1 MVKSVLFTK
10 QKTQDKDKEK
20 DKETELLS
28 KKRQEPD
35 TPNRDVDMV
44 KIKKKV
50 NEIMNSICNTNE
62 KEKSSTDYLYNS
74 MHKNYLLNEFTSNCL
89 NYINKMIIDVRK
101 NHLKKFQGIFEL
113 NKLFISIIKE
123 LLMNEFELLLLSLY
137 LEPINISLNMD
148 IFTFKESLIYLCYF
162 IKKLTISTEKLTP
175 INSFLIRKYQ
185 GFEDKFNKWFQL
197 NSSVFNNKLYF
208 SYTEINERFKEYN
221 TSYSIY
227 CKSNYIDYNLIIDRI
242 LTMSI
247 PYNEG
252 KNENLFVDRKEN
264 SSIFILDN
272 NSNNMNSNNLK
283 IYGQNKN
290 NGNEFLY
297 YNDGYNKNN
306 FSNNINTINNLYN
319 TSYISG
325 YPSGIYLNT
334 NNNNNNNNINYD
346 YLYNKNN
353 IIFNI
358 NNNNNNIN
366 KNNEKIN
373 LQAVKKELHP
383 IKQNESQN
391 DSQNKS
397 SVSFKVNNMNK
408 IDSITSNDDKNK
420 KSIPNN
426 NKHIFIIEEDKKVEN
441 DKLDENTKKGD
452 NIKNE
457 NYEIKKKIK
466 AIDKEKQKELSI
478 TPNNLLYSL
487 EHIDETSPNKK
498 IDNNNIHF
506 NSDDQLCKK
515 YKNSGNNLNK
525 GNEGINLN
533 QNNIIGFQSTQ
544 HINDF
549 NAIKYNSNLGLN
561 DFNNLSQG
569 SFTLLK
575 NPYFNEINN
584 LYHNS
589 LHGMDQDDFRQLI
602 NQSNENLFRSCFS
615 LNHSSQNFYPI
626 LNNVNYASN
635 NAGETMNVN
644 NLNYQ
649 PVNQIMPNN
658 STPLLNLN
666 NNNFIKTGVTKEKKN
681 DVNNNDNQ
689 K

>member
-272 NSNNMNSNNLK
+272 SSNNNMNSNNLK

-334 NNNNNNNNINYD
+334 NNNNNNNINYD

-373 LQAVKKELHP
+373 LQAGKKEIP
-383 IKQNESQN
+383 QTKQNESQN

-408 IDSITSNDDKNK
+408 IDSIASNDDKNK
-420 KSIPNN
+420 KSVPNN
-426 NKHIFIIEEDKKVEN
+426 NKLIFIIEEDKKVEN
-441 DKLDENTKKGD
+441 DKLNENIKKGD

-457 NYEIKKKIK
+457 NYENKNKIE
-466 AIDKEKQKELSI
+466 DKEKQKELSI

-487 EHIDETSPNKK
+487 EHIDEASPNKK

-506 NSDDQLCKK
+506 NSEDQLCKK
-515 YKNSGNNLNK
+515 YKNNGNNLNK

-533 QNNIIGFQSTQ
+533 QNNLIGFQSSQ

-626 LNNVNYASN
+626 LNSVNYASN
-635 NAGETMNVN
+635 NTGETMNVN

-649 PVNQIMPNN
+649 PVTQIIPNN
-658 STPLLNLN
+658 STPVLNLN
-666 NNNFIKTGVTKEKKN
+666 NNNYIKTGITKEKIN

>member
-227 CKSNYIDYNLIIDRI
+227 CKSNYIDYNLIIDII

-457 NYEIKKKIK
+457 NYEIKKKIE

>member
-20 DKETELLS
+20 DEETELLS

-50 NEIMNSICNTNE
+50 NEIMNSICNSNE
-62 KEKSSTDYLYNS
+62 KEKNNTDYLYQS

-162 IKKLTISTEKLTP
+162 IKKLTLSTEKLTP

-272 NSNNMNSNNLK
+272 NSNNNTNSNNLK

-334 NNNNNNNNINYD
+334 NNNNINYD

-358 NNNNNNIN
+358 NNNNKNVN
-366 KNNEKIN
+366 KNDEKIN
-373 LQAVKKELHP
+373 LQAVKKEILP
-383 IKQNESQN
+383 SKQNESQN
-391 DSQNKS
+391 ESQNKS

-408 IDSITSNDDKNK
+408 LDSISSKDDKNK
-420 KSIPNN
+420 KIIPNN

-457 NYEIKKKIK
+457 NYENKNKIE
-466 AIDKEKQKELSI
+466 DKEKQKELSI

-487 EHIDETSPNKK
+487 EHIDEASPNNK
-498 IDNNNIHF
+498 INNNNIHF
-506 NSDDQLCKK
+506 NSEDRLCKK
-515 YKNSGNNLNK
+515 FKNNGNNLYK
-525 GNEGINLN
+525 GTEETNLN
-533 QNNIIGFQSTQ
+533 QNNIIGFQSSQ
-544 HINDF
+544 QINDF
-549 NAIKYNSNLGLN
+549 NAIKNNSNLGLN

-626 LNNVNYASN
+626 MNNVNYTSN
-635 NAGETMNVN
+635 NAGETMNIS

-649 PVNQIMPNN
+649 PITQIIPNN
-658 STPLLNLN
+658 SIPVLNLN
-666 NNNFIKTGVTKEKKN
+666 NNNYIKNSVIKEKKN

>member
-20 DKETELLS
+20 DEETELLS

-50 NEIMNSICNTNE
+50 NEIMNSICNSNE
-62 KEKSSTDYLYNS
+62 KEKNNTDYLYQS

-162 IKKLTISTEKLTP
+162 IKKLTLSTEKLTP

-272 NSNNMNSNNLK
+272 NSNNNTNSNNLK

-306 FSNNINTINNLYN
+306 FSKNINTINNLYN

-334 NNNNNNNNINYD
+334 NNNNINYD

-358 NNNNNNIN
+358 NNNNNVN
-366 KNNEKIN
+366 KNDEKIN
-373 LQAVKKELHP
+373 LQVVKKEILP
-383 IKQNESQN
+383 SKQNESQN
-391 DSQNKS
+391 ESQIKS

-408 IDSITSNDDKNK
+408 LDSISSKDDKNK

-457 NYEIKKKIK
+457 NYENKNKIE
-466 AIDKEKQKELSI
+466 DKEKQKELSI

-487 EHIDETSPNKK
+487 EHIDEASPNNK
-498 IDNNNIHF
+498 INNNNIHF
-506 NSDDQLCKK
+506 NSEDRLCKK
-515 YKNSGNNLNK
+515 FKNNGNNLYK
-525 GNEGINLN
+525 GTEETNLN
-533 QNNIIGFQSTQ
+533 QNNIIGFQSSQ
-544 HINDF
+544 QINDF
-549 NAIKYNSNLGLN
+549 NAIKNNSNLGLN

-626 LNNVNYASN
+626 MNNVNYTSN
-635 NAGETMNVN
+635 NAGETMNVS

-649 PVNQIMPNN
+649 PITQIIPNN
-658 STPLLNLN
+658 SIPVLNLN
-666 NNNFIKTGVTKEKKN
+666 NNNYIKNSVIKEKKN

>member
-20 DKETELLS
+20 DEETELLS

-50 NEIMNSICNTNE
+50 NEIMNSICNSNE
-62 KEKSSTDYLYNS
+62 KEKNNTDYLYQS

-162 IKKLTISTEKLTP
+162 IKKLTLSTEKLTP

-272 NSNNMNSNNLK
+272 NSNNNTNSNNLK

-306 FSNNINTINNLYN
+306 FSKNINTINNLYN

-334 NNNNNNNNINYD
+334 NNNNINYD

-358 NNNNNNIN
+358 NNNNNVN
-366 KNNEKIN
+366 KNDEKIN
-373 LQAVKKELHP
+373 LQVVKKEILP
-383 IKQNESQN
+383 SKQNESQN
-391 DSQNKS
+391 ESQIKS

-408 IDSITSNDDKNK
+408 LDSISSKDDKNK

-457 NYEIKKKIK
+457 NYENKNKIE
-466 AIDKEKQKELSI
+466 DKEKQKELSI

-487 EHIDETSPNKK
+487 EHIDEASPNNK
-498 IDNNNIHF
+498 INNNNIHF
-506 NSDDQLCKK
+506 NSEDRLCKK
-515 YKNSGNNLNK
+515 YKNNGNNLYK
-525 GNEGINLN
+525 GNEEANLN
-533 QNNIIGFQSTQ
+533 QNNIIGFQSSQ
-544 HINDF
+544 QINDF
-549 NAIKYNSNLGLN
+549 NAIKNNSNLGLN

-615 LNHSSQNFYPI
+615 LNHSSQNLYPI
-626 LNNVNYASN
+626 MNNVNYTSN
-635 NAGETMNVN
+635 NAGETMNVS

-649 PVNQIMPNN
+649 PITQIIPNN
-658 STPLLNLN
+658 SIPVLNLN
-666 NNNFIKTGVTKEKKN
+666 NNNYIKNSVIKEKKN

>member
-20 DKETELLS
+20 DEEKELLS

-50 NEIMNSICNTNE
+50 NEIMNSICNSNE
-62 KEKSSTDYLYNS
+62 KEKNNTDYLYQS

-162 IKKLTISTEKLTP
+162 IKKLTLSTEKLTP

-272 NSNNMNSNNLK
+272 NSNNNTNSNNLK

-334 NNNNNNNNINYD
+334 NNNNINYD

-358 NNNNNNIN
+358 NNNNNNVN
-366 KNNEKIN
+366 KNDEKIN
-373 LQAVKKELHP
+373 LQAVKKEILP
-383 IKQNESQN
+383 SKQNESQN
-391 DSQNKS
+391 ESQNKS

-408 IDSITSNDDKNK
+408 LDSISSKDDKNK
-420 KSIPNN
+420 KIIPNN

-457 NYEIKKKIK
+457 NYENKNKIE
-466 AIDKEKQKELSI
+466 DKEKQKELSI

-487 EHIDETSPNKK
+487 EHIDEASPNNK
-498 IDNNNIHF
+498 INNNNIHF
-506 NSDDQLCKK
+506 NSEDRLCKK
-515 YKNSGNNLNK
+515 FKNNGNNLYK
-525 GNEGINLN
+525 GTEETNLN
-533 QNNIIGFQSTQ
+533 QNNIIGFQSSQ
-544 HINDF
+544 QINDF
-549 NAIKYNSNLGLN
+549 NAIKNNSNLGLN

-626 LNNVNYASN
+626 MNNVNYTSN
-635 NAGETMNVN
+635 NAGETMNIS

-649 PVNQIMPNN
+649 PITQIIPNN
-658 STPLLNLN
+658 SIPVLNLN
-666 NNNFIKTGVTKEKKN
+666 NNNYIKNSVIKEKKN

>member
-20 DKETELLS
+20 DEEKELLS

-50 NEIMNSICNTNE
+50 NEIMNSICNSNE
-62 KEKSSTDYLYNS
+62 KEKNNTDYLYQS

-162 IKKLTISTEKLTP
+162 IKKLTLSTEKLTP

-272 NSNNMNSNNLK
+272 NSNNNMNSNNLK

-334 NNNNNNNNINYD
+334 NNNNINYD

-358 NNNNNNIN
+358 NNNNNNVN
-366 KNNEKIN
+366 KNDEKIN
-373 LQAVKKELHP
+373 LQAIKKEILP
-383 IKQNESQN
+383 SKQNESQN
-391 DSQNKS
+391 ESQNKS

-408 IDSITSNDDKNK
+408 LDSISSKDDKNK

-441 DKLDENTKKGD
+441 GKLDENTKKGD

-457 NYEIKKKIK
+457 NYENKNKIE
-466 AIDKEKQKELSI
+466 DKEKQKELSI

-487 EHIDETSPNKK
+487 EHIDEASPNNK
-498 IDNNNIHF
+498 INNNNIHF
-506 NSDDQLCKK
+506 NSEDRLCKK
-515 YKNSGNNLNK
+515 FKNNGNNLYK
-525 GNEGINLN
+525 GTEETNLN
-533 QNNIIGFQSTQ
+533 QNNIIGFQSSQ
-544 HINDF
+544 QINDF
-549 NAIKYNSNLGLN
+549 NAIKNNSNLGLN

-626 LNNVNYASN
+626 MNNVNYTSN
-635 NAGETMNVN
+635 NAGETMNVS

-649 PVNQIMPNN
+649 PITQIIPNN
-658 STPLLNLN
+658 SIPVLNLN
-666 NNNFIKTGVTKEKKN
+666 NNNYIKNSVIKEKKN

>member
-1 MVKSVLFTK
+1 M
-10 QKTQDKDKEK
+10 
-20 DKETELLS
+20 
-28 KKRQEPD
+28 
-35 TPNRDVDMV
+35 
-44 KIKKKV
+44 
-50 NEIMNSICNTNE
+50 
-62 KEKSSTDYLYNS
+62 
-74 MHKNYLLNEFTSNCL
+74 
-89 NYINKMIIDVRK
+89 
-101 NHLKKFQGIFEL
+101 
-113 NKLFISIIKE
+113 
-123 LLMNEFELLLLSLY
+123 
-137 LEPINISLNMD
+137 
-148 IFTFKESLIYLCYF
+148 
-162 IKKLTISTEKLTP
+162 
-175 INSFLIRKYQ
+175 
-185 GFEDKFNKWFQL
+185 
-197 NSSVFNNKLYF
+197 FNNKLYF

-272 NSNNMNSNNLK
+272 NSNNNTNSNNLK

-334 NNNNNNNNINYD
+334 NNNNINYD

-358 NNNNNNIN
+358 NNNNNNVN
-366 KNNEKIN
+366 KNDEKIN
-373 LQAVKKELHP
+373 LQAVKKEILP
-383 IKQNESQN
+383 SKQNESQN
-391 DSQNKS
+391 ESQNKS

-408 IDSITSNDDKNK
+408 LDSISSKDDKNK
-420 KSIPNN
+420 KNIPNN

-457 NYEIKKKIK
+457 NYENKNKIE
-466 AIDKEKQKELSI
+466 DKEKQKELSI

-487 EHIDETSPNKK
+487 EHIDEASPNNK
-498 IDNNNIHF
+498 INNNNIHF
-506 NSDDQLCKK
+506 NSEDRLCKK
-515 YKNSGNNLNK
+515 FKNNGNNLYK
-525 GNEGINLN
+525 GTEETNLN
-533 QNNIIGFQSTQ
+533 QNNIIGFQSSQ
-544 HINDF
+544 QINDF

-626 LNNVNYASN
+626 MNNVNYTSN
-635 NAGETMNVN
+635 NAGETMNVS

-649 PVNQIMPNN
+649 PITQIIPNN
-658 STPLLNLN
+658 SIPVLNLN
-666 NNNFIKTGVTKEKKN
+666 NNNYIKNGVIKEKKN

>member
-10 QKTQDKDKEK
+10 QKSQDKDKEK
-20 DKETELLS
+20 DKEKELLS
-28 KKRQEPD
+28 KKRQVPD

-44 KIKKKV
+44 KIKKKI
-50 NEIMNSICNTNE
+50 NEIMNSICNSNE
-62 KEKSSTDYLYNS
+62 DENNNIDYLYQS

-89 NYINKMIIDVRK
+89 NYINKMILDVRK

-137 LEPINISLNMD
+137 LEPINLSLNMD
-148 IFTFKESLIYLCYF
+148 IFTFKESLIFLCYF
-162 IKKLTISTEKLTP
+162 IKKLTLSSEKLAP

-185 GFEDKFNKWFQL
+185 GFDDKFNKWFQL

-252 KNENLFVDRKEN
+252 KNENFFIDKKAN
-264 SSIFILDN
+264 SSIFILEN
-272 NSNNMNSNNLK
+272 NSSNNMNGNDSK
-283 IYGQNKN
+283 ILGENKN
-290 NGNEFLY
+290 NENEFPY
-297 YNDGYNKNN
+297 YNNGYNKNN
-306 FSNNINTINNLYN
+306 LNNNINTINNLYN
-319 TSYISG
+319 SSYISG

-334 NNNNNNNNINYD
+334 NNNNINYD

-358 NNNNNNIN
+358 SNNNNNIN
-366 KNNEKIN
+366 KNEEKIN
-373 LQAVKKELHP
+373 LKPANKE
-383 IKQNESQN
+383 INSTKQNESQN
-391 DSQNKS
+391 KQSI
-397 SVSFKVNNMNK
+397 SFKVNTMKK

-420 KSIPNN
+420 NNTTNN
-426 NKHIFIIEEDKKVEN
+426 NKHIFIIEEEKKVEN
-441 DKLDENTKKGD
+441 DKLDT
-452 NIKNE
+452 NIKKVGN
-457 NYEIKKKIK
+457 IKTKISQNK
-466 AIDKEKQKELSI
+466 SVIDDKDKEKQKELSI

-487 EHIDETSPNKK
+487 ENIDEASPNNKNE
-498 IDNNNIHF
+498 NNNIHF
-506 NSDDQLCKK
+506 NSEDQMNKK
-515 YKNSGNNLNK
+515 YKNNDNNLNK
-525 GNEGINLN
+525 KNEGINMN
-533 QNNIIGFQSTQ
+533 QNNIIGFHSTQ

-549 NAIKYNSNLGLN
+549 NAFKYNNLGLN

-569 SFTLLK
+569 SFTLPR
-575 NPYFNEINN
+575 NFYFNEIDN

-589 LHGMDQDDFRQLI
+589 LHGIEPDDYRQII
-602 NQSNENLFRSCFS
+602 NHSNENLFRSCFS

-626 LNNVNYASN
+626 VNNVNYATN
-635 NAGETMNVN
+635 NTGENVN
-644 NLNYQ
+644 ISNLNYQ
-649 PVNQIMPNN
+649 PVTQIIPNN
-658 STPLLNLN
+658 PTPSFNLN
-666 NNNFIKTGVTKEKKN
+666 NNNYIKNNVIQEKKN
-681 DVNNNDNQ
+681 DVNNNDYQ

>member
-20 DKETELLS
+20 DEETELLS

-50 NEIMNSICNTNE
+50 NEIMNSICNSNE
-62 KEKSSTDYLYNS
+62 KEKNNTDYLYQS

-162 IKKLTISTEKLTP
+162 IKKLTLSTEKLTP

-272 NSNNMNSNNLK
+272 NSNNNMNSNNLK

-306 FSNNINTINNLYN
+306 FSKNINTINNLYN

-334 NNNNNNNNINYD
+334 NNNNINYD

-358 NNNNNNIN
+358 NNNNNVN
-366 KNNEKIN
+366 KNDEKIN
-373 LQAVKKELHP
+373 LQVVKKEILP
-383 IKQNESQN
+383 SKQNESQN
-391 DSQNKS
+391 ESQIKS

-408 IDSITSNDDKNK
+408 LDSISSKDDKNK
-420 KSIPNN
+420 KNIPNN

-457 NYEIKKKIK
+457 NYENKNKIE
-466 AIDKEKQKELSI
+466 DKEKQKELSI

-487 EHIDETSPNKK
+487 EHIDEASPNNK
-498 IDNNNIHF
+498 INNNNIHF
-506 NSDDQLCKK
+506 NSEDRLCKK
-515 YKNSGNNLNK
+515 YKNNGNNLYK
-525 GNEGINLN
+525 GNEEANLN
-533 QNNIIGFQSTQ
+533 QNNIIGFQSSQ
-544 HINDF
+544 QINDF
-549 NAIKYNSNLGLN
+549 NAIKNNSNLGLN

-626 LNNVNYASN
+626 MNNVNYTSN
-635 NAGETMNVN
+635 NAGETMNVS

-649 PVNQIMPNN
+649 PITQIIPNN
-658 STPLLNLN
+658 SIPVLNLN
-666 NNNFIKTGVTKEKKN
+666 NNNYIKNSVIKEKKN

>member
-20 DKETELLS
+20 DEETELLS

-50 NEIMNSICNTNE
+50 NEIMNSICNSNE
-62 KEKSSTDYLYNS
+62 KEKNNTDYLYQS

-162 IKKLTISTEKLTP
+162 IKKLTLSTEKLTP

-272 NSNNMNSNNLK
+272 NSNNNTNSNNLK

-334 NNNNNNNNINYD
+334 NNNNINYD

-358 NNNNNNIN
+358 NNNNNNVN
-366 KNNEKIN
+366 KNDEKIN
-373 LQAVKKELHP
+373 LQAVKKEILP
-383 IKQNESQN
+383 SKQNESQN
-391 DSQNKS
+391 ESQNKS

-408 IDSITSNDDKNK
+408 LDSISSKDDKNK

-457 NYEIKKKIK
+457 NYENKNKIE
-466 AIDKEKQKELSI
+466 DKEKQKELSI

-487 EHIDETSPNKK
+487 EHIDEASPNNK
-498 IDNNNIHF
+498 INNNNIHF
-506 NSDDQLCKK
+506 NSEDRLCKK
-515 YKNSGNNLNK
+515 FKNNGNNLYK
-525 GNEGINLN
+525 GNEETNLN
-533 QNNIIGFQSTQ
+533 QNNIIGFQSSQ
-544 HINDF
+544 QINDF

-615 LNHSSQNFYPI
+615 LNHSSQNLYPI
-626 LNNVNYASN
+626 MNNVNYTSN
-635 NAGETMNVN
+635 NAGETMNVS

-649 PVNQIMPNN
+649 PITQIIPNN
-658 STPLLNLN
+658 SIPVLNLN
-666 NNNFIKTGVTKEKKN
+666 NNNYIKNSVIKEKKN

>member
-10 QKTQDKDKEK
+10 QKSQDKDKEK
-20 DKETELLS
+20 DKDKELLS

-35 TPNRDVDMV
+35 TSNRDVDMV

-50 NEIMNSICNTNE
+50 NEIMNSICDTNE
-62 KEKSSTDYLYNS
+62 KEKSSIDFLYQS

-89 NYINKMIIDVRK
+89 NYINKIIIDVRK

-148 IFTFKESLIYLCYF
+148 IFTFKESLIFLCYF
-162 IKKLTISTEKLTP
+162 IKKLTLSTEKLAP

-252 KNENLFVDRKEN
+252 KNENLFVDKKEN
-264 SSIFILDN
+264 SSIFILEN
-272 NSNNMNSNNLK
+272 NSNNNMNGNNPK
-283 IYGQNKN
+283 IFGQNKN
-290 NGNEFLY
+290 TGNEFFY
-297 YNDGYNKNN
+297 YNDSYNKNN
-306 FSNNINTINNLYN
+306 YSNNINTINNLYN

-325 YPSGIYLNT
+325 YPSGIYLNQ
-334 NNNNNNNNINYD
+334 NNNNNINYD

-366 KNNEKIN
+366 KNDEKIN
-373 LQAVKKELHP
+373 LQVTNKEIAP
-383 IKQNESQN
+383 IKQNESL
-391 DSQNKS
+391 NKPS
-397 SVSFKVNNMNK
+397 ISFKVNNMNK
-408 IDSITSNDDKNK
+408 IDSINSNDDKNK
-420 KSIPNN
+420 NSNPSS
-426 NKHIFIIEEDKKVEN
+426 NKHIFIVEEDKKIEN
-441 DKLDENTKKGD
+441 DKSDENKKKQD

-457 NYEIKKKIK
+457 ISQNKNIIE
-466 AIDKEKQKELSI
+466 DKDKQKELSI

-487 EHIDETSPNKK
+487 EHIDETSPNNK
-498 IDNNNIHF
+498 IDNNNTHF
-506 NSDDQLCKK
+506 NSEEQMCKN
-515 YKNSGNNLNK
+515 YKNNDYNLNK
-525 GNEGINLN
+525 RNEGINMN
-533 QNNIIGFQSTQ
+533 QNNIIGFHSSQ

-549 NAIKYNSNLGLN
+549 NAFKYNSNLGLI
-561 DFNNLSQG
+561 DYNNLSQG
-569 SFTLLK
+569 SFTLPR
-575 NPYFNEINN
+575 NPNFNEINN

-589 LHGMDQDDFRQLI
+589 LHGIEQGDFGQLI
-602 NQSNENLFRSCFS
+602 NHSNENLFRSCFS

-635 NAGETMNVN
+635 NAGENIN
-644 NLNYQ
+644 ISNLNYQ
-649 PVNQIMPNN
+649 PVTQILSNN
-658 STPLLNLN
+658 PTPVLNLN
-666 NNNFIKTGVTKEKKN
+666 NNNYIKNNMTQEKKN

>member
-457 NYEIKKKIK
+457 NYEIKKKIE

>member
-20 DKETELLS
+20 DEETELLS

-50 NEIMNSICNTNE
+50 NEIMNSICNSNE
-62 KEKSSTDYLYNS
+62 KEKNNTDYLYQS

-162 IKKLTISTEKLTP
+162 IKKLTLSTEKLTP

-272 NSNNMNSNNLK
+272 NSNNNTNSNNLK

-306 FSNNINTINNLYN
+306 FSKNINTINNLYN

-334 NNNNNNNNINYD
+334 NNNNINYD

-358 NNNNNNIN
+358 NNNNNNVN
-366 KNNEKIN
+366 KNDEKIN
-373 LQAVKKELHP
+373 LQAVKKEILP
-383 IKQNESQN
+383 SKQNESQN
-391 DSQNKS
+391 ESQNKS
-397 SVSFKVNNMNK
+397 VSFKINNMNK
-408 IDSITSNDDKNK
+408 LDSISSKDDKNK

-457 NYEIKKKIK
+457 NYENKNKIE
-466 AIDKEKQKELSI
+466 DKEKQKELSI

-487 EHIDETSPNKK
+487 EHIDEASPNNK
-498 IDNNNIHF
+498 INNNNIHF
-506 NSDDQLCKK
+506 NSEDRLCKK
-515 YKNSGNNLNK
+515 FKNNGNNLYK
-525 GNEGINLN
+525 GTEETNLN
-533 QNNIIGFQSTQ
+533 QNNIIGFQSSQ
-544 HINDF
+544 QINDF
-549 NAIKYNSNLGLN
+549 NAIKNNSNLGLN

-615 LNHSSQNFYPI
+615 LNHSSQNLYPI
-626 LNNVNYASN
+626 MNNVNYTSN
-635 NAGETMNVN
+635 NAGETMNVS

-649 PVNQIMPNN
+649 PITQIIPNN
-658 STPLLNLN
+658 SIPVLNLN
-666 NNNFIKTGVTKEKKN
+666 NNNYIKNSVIKEKKN

>member
-10 QKTQDKDKEK
+10 QKVQDKDKDK
-20 DKETELLS
+20 DKENELLS

-35 TPNRDVDMV
+35 TPNKDVDMV
-44 KIKKKV
+44 KIKKKI
-50 NEIMNSICNTNE
+50 NEIMNSICNSND
-62 KEKSSTDYLYNS
+62 KEKSSIDYLYES

-162 IKKLTISTEKLTP
+162 IKKLTLSTEKLTP

-185 GFEDKFNKWFQL
+185 NFEDKFNKWFQL
-197 NSSVFNNKLYF
+197 NSSIFNNKLYF
-208 SYTEINERFKEYN
+208 SYAEINERFKEYN

-252 KNENLFVDRKEN
+252 KNENLFMDKKEN
-264 SSIFILDN
+264 SSIFRLEN
-272 NSNNMNSNNLK
+272 NSNNNINSNNSK
-283 IYGQNKN
+283 IFGN
-290 NGNEFLY
+290 NENGFLY

-306 FSNNINTINNLYN
+306 INSNINTINNLYN

-325 YPSGIYLNT
+325 YPSGIYLNA
-334 NNNNNNNNINYD
+334 NNNNNINYD
-346 YLYNKNN
+346 YLYNKNK
-353 IIFNI
+353 IILNI
-358 NNNNNNIN
+358 NNNNNIK
-366 KNNEKIN
+366 KNEEKIN
-373 LQAVKKELHP
+373 LQAAKKEIVP
-383 IKQNESQN
+383 TKQNV
-391 DSQNKS
+391 SQNKPS
-397 SVSFKVNNMNK
+397 ISFKVDNMNK
-408 IDSITSNDDKNK
+408 KDSITSNDDKN
-420 KSIPNN
+420 SIPNN
-426 NKHIFIIEEDKKVEN
+426 NKHIFIIEEDKKIEN
-441 DKLDENTKKGD
+441 DKLDEKTIKGD
-452 NIKNE
+452 NIKNDISE
-457 NYEIKKKIK
+457 NKYIIENK
-466 AIDKEKQKELSI
+466 DKEKQKDLSI

-487 EHIDETSPNKK
+487 ENIDETPPNNNK
-498 IDNNNIHF
+498 IDNNKIHF
-506 NSDDQLCKK
+506 NSEDNLYKK
-515 YKNSGNNLNK
+515 EKNKGNNLNK
-525 GNEGINLN
+525 RNEGINYN
-533 QNNIIGFQSTQ
+533 QNNIIGFQSSQ

-549 NAIKYNSNLGLN
+549 NAKIYNSNLGLN
-561 DFNNLSQG
+561 DFTNLSQG
-569 SFTLLK
+569 SFTLPR
-575 NPYFNEINN
+575 NPIFNDINN
-584 LYHNS
+584 IYHNS
-589 LHGMDQDDFRQLI
+589 LHVMDQDDFRQLI

-635 NAGETMNVN
+635 NVGENTNTT

-649 PVNQIMPNN
+649 PNTQIIPNN
-658 STPLLNLN
+658 PTPVFDLN
-666 NNNFIKTGVTKEKKN
+666 NSNYIKNNMTQEKKN
-681 DVNNNDNQ
+681 DINNNNDQ

>member
-20 DKETELLS
+20 DEEKELLS

-50 NEIMNSICNTNE
+50 NEIMNSICNSNE
-62 KEKSSTDYLYNS
+62 KEKNNTDYLYQS

-162 IKKLTISTEKLTP
+162 IKKLTLSTEKLTP

-272 NSNNMNSNNLK
+272 NSNNNMNSNNLK

-334 NNNNNNNNINYD
+334 NNNNINYD

-358 NNNNNNIN
+358 NNNNNNVN
-366 KNNEKIN
+366 KNDEKIN
-373 LQAVKKELHP
+373 LQAIKKEILP
-383 IKQNESQN
+383 SKQNESQN
-391 DSQNKS
+391 ESQNKS

-408 IDSITSNDDKNK
+408 LDSISSKDDKNK

-457 NYEIKKKIK
+457 NYENKNKIE
-466 AIDKEKQKELSI
+466 DKEKQKELSI

-487 EHIDETSPNKK
+487 EHIDEASPNNK
-498 IDNNNIHF
+498 INNNNIHF
-506 NSDDQLCKK
+506 NSEDRLCKK
-515 YKNSGNNLNK
+515 FKNNGNNLYK
-525 GNEGINLN
+525 GTEETNLN
-533 QNNIIGFQSTQ
+533 QNNIIGFQSSQ
-544 HINDF
+544 QINDF

-626 LNNVNYASN
+626 MNNVNYTSN
-635 NAGETMNVN
+635 NAGETMNVS

-649 PVNQIMPNN
+649 PITQIIPNN
-658 STPLLNLN
+658 SIPVLNLN
-666 NNNFIKTGVTKEKKN
+666 NNNYIKNGVIKEKKN

>member
-1 MVKSVLFTK
+1 MVKPVLFTK
-10 QKTQDKDKEK
+10 QKTEDKGKDKDK
-20 DKETELLS
+20 DKELLS

-62 KEKSSTDYLYNS
+62 KEKNSTDYLYQS

-162 IKKLTISTEKLTP
+162 IKKLTLSTEKLTP

-272 NSNNMNSNNLK
+272 NSNNNTNSNNLK

-334 NNNNNNNNINYD
+334 NNNNINYD

-358 NNNNNNIN
+358 NNNNNNVN
-366 KNNEKIN
+366 KNDEKIN
-373 LQAVKKELHP
+373 LQAVKKEILP
-383 IKQNESQN
+383 SKQNESQN
-391 DSQNKS
+391 ESQNKS

-408 IDSITSNDDKNK
+408 IDSITSNDDKN
-420 KSIPNN
+420 SIPNN
-426 NKHIFIIEEDKKVEN
+426 NKHIFIIEEDKKIEN
-441 DKLDENTKKGD
+441 DKLDESKIKGD

-457 NYEIKKKIK
+457 ISESKNIIENK
-466 AIDKEKQKELSI
+466 DKEKQKELSI

-487 EHIDETSPNKK
+487 ENIDETPPNNK

-506 NSDDQLCKK
+506 NSEDNLYKK
-515 YKNSGNNLNK
+515 EKNNGNNLNK
-525 GNEGINLN
+525 RNEGINLN
-533 QNNIIGFQSTQ
+533 QNNIIGFQSSQ
-544 HINDF
+544 HINGF
-549 NAIKYNSNLGLN
+549 NGIKYNSNLGVN

-569 SFTLLK
+569 SFTLLR

-626 LNNVNYASN
+626 LNDVNYAGN
-635 NAGETMNVN
+635 NTVETMNVS

-649 PVNQIMPNN
+649 PVSQIIPNN

-666 NNNFIKTGVTKEKKN
+666 NNNYIKNGVNKEKKN
-681 DVNNNDNQ
+681 DANNNDNNQ